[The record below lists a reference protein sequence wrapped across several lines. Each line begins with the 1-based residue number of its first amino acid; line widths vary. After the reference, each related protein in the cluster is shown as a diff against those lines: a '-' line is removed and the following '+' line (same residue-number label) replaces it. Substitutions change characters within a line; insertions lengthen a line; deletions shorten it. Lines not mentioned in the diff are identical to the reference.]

1 MKVGVLSDTHIPLR
15 AKKIP
20 GKIIELFSDVD
31 LILHAGDIVDRT
43 VIEELE
49 SIAKVEVVK
58 GNMDESD
65 NPYPIKKVLNVGEI
79 KIGLIHGYG
88 PPFGIRGR
96 IRKEFDEL
104 DVIVYGHSHKPYNRI
119 ENGVLFFNPG
129 TPTDKIFAL
138 YNSVGILKINGHN
151 AKGQIIKL

>member
-1 MKVGVLSDTHIPLR
+1 MKIGVLSDTHIPHR

-31 LILHAGDIVDRT
+31 LILHAGDLVDRT

-49 SIAKVEVVK
+49 IIAKVEAVK
-58 GNMDESD
+58 GNMDEASS
-65 NPYPIKKVLNVGEI
+65 PYPIKKVLNVEKV

-88 PPFGIRGR
+88 SPFGIRDR

-104 DVIVYGHSHKPYNRI
+104 DIIVYGHSHKPYNKI
-119 ENGVLFFNPG
+119 EQGVLFFNPG

-138 YNSVGILKINGHN
+138 YNSVGILDINGN
-151 AKGQIIKL
+151 NVKGQIIEV